1 MNIKLIKFK
10 FLQKQFVAE
19 LIFISYVFFNI
30 TSLKL

>member
-10 FLQKQFVAE
+10 FLQKQFVAK

>member
-10 FLQKQFVAE
+10 FLQKQFVTK